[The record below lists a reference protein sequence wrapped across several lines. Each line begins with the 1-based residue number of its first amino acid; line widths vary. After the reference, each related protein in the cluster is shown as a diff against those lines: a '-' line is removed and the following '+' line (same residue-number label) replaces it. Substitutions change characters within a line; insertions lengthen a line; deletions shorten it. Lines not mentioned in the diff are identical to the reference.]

1 MSAIR
6 HGDSPPVPATAPP
19 ARAEAAGG
27 LVPCSHCTARRFSI
41 CAAVCDAEL
50 PHFSVLSI
58 RQRLEPRQFLFHE
71 GDEPRHVYSIVSG
84 TVGLSKA
91 LLDGRR
97 QITGLMFQGDF
108 IGLAHGN
115 AYACTSEALTAVEV
129 CCFPR
134 ERFERY
140 MVEHPQIER
149 RLLQIAATEL
159 AAAQDQMLLLGRKAA
174 VERVAS
180 FLLRLSQRAA
190 AHGDPGN
197 PVTLPMTRAEIG
209 DYLGLTLET
218 VSRTLSQL
226 RREGAIGLDG
236 SSRVHIAS
244 AKTLSRLA
252 GTVAAGLGR
261 LDVF

>member
-6 HGDSPPVPATAPP
+6 HAESHPVPAASPP
-19 ARAEAAGG
+19 ARAEAGG
-27 LVPCSHCTARRFSI
+27 FVSCSHCAARRFSI

-58 RQRLEPRQFLFHE
+58 RQRIEPRRFLFHE
-71 GDEPRHVYSIVSG
+71 GDESRHVYSIVSG
-84 TVGLSKA
+84 AVCLSKA
-91 LLDGRR
+91 MLDGRR

-115 AYACTSEALTAVEV
+115 AYACTAEALTAVEV

-140 MVEHPQIER
+140 MAEHPQVER

-159 AAAQDQMLLLGRKAA
+159 AAAQDQMLLLGRKTA

-197 PVTLPMTRAEIG
+197 PVALPMTRAEIG

-226 RREGAIGLDG
+226 RREGAIELDG
-236 SSRVHIAS
+236 NSRVHIAS
-244 AKTLSRLA
+244 AQALGSLA
-252 GTVAAGLGR
+252 GAVSAGFAR
-261 LDVF
+261 LDVS